1 MTDANED
8 ALIASI
14 QAGDRAA
21 LGTLLRQHERRLY
34 NVCLGM
40 VSHREDAAEVTQDA
54 LLKIIRNIDRFRG
67 DSKFST
73 WSTRIAMNQAISFL
87 RKRKLRRMPSLEA
100 GRDGQEGPR
109 TMLRDQLEARGEPG
123 PDQCVEQDEM
133 IELLR
138 EAMGRLDEPFKAVL
152 VLRDLEG
159 LDYQQ
164 VAQTLEV
171 PVGTVKS
178 RLFRARLAL
187 RQEIEKR
194 DRDAPS
200 GVAAYADHGS
210 QTPNPELR
218 NPK

>member
-1 MTDANED
+1 MTHANED

-21 LGTLLRQHERRLY
+21 LGVLLKQHERRLY

-67 DSKFST
+67 ESKFST
-73 WSTRIAMNQAISFL
+73 WSTRIAMNQSISFL
-87 RKRKLRRMPSLEA
+87 RKRKLRRMPSLEVE
-100 GRDGQEGPR
+100 RDGPEGPR
-109 TMLRDQLEARGEPG
+109 AMLRDRLEGTGEPG
-123 PDQCVEQDEM
+123 PDHRVEQEEM

-138 EAMGRLDEPFKAVL
+138 EALGRLDEPFKAVL

-159 LDYQQ
+159 LDYHQ

-187 RQEIEKR
+187 RQEMEKL
-194 DRDAPS
+194 DGYASS
-200 GVAAYADHGS
+200 GVAASADHGAGN
-210 QTPNPELR
+210 PNLELR
-218 NPK
+218 NPN